1 MIPGN
6 DDDDDSEMII
16 FGDAINVYF
25 CKMEKVS
32 CWCVDAIQFI
42 VTRAVDLPL
51 HAVYAIPYNN
61 I

>member
-1 MIPGN
+1 MSGN
-6 DDDDDSEMII
+6 DDDDESEMII

>member
-1 MIPGN
+1 MMMTTV
-6 DDDDDSEMII
+6 SEMII

-51 HAVYAIPYNN
+51 HAVYPIPYNN